1 MYKTI
6 DLFAGIGGI
15 RHGFEK
21 TKNFENVLSCE
32 IDKYACKTYEHLFG
46 ENPYN
51 DVTTKEFK
59 EKVKN
64 IQYDVLL
71 AGFPCQAFSIAGLKN
86 GFCDKIRGTLIFD
99 VLEILKSTNP
109 KAFLLE
115 NVEGLLTHDKGK
127 TFHIIVKSLIDLG
140 YSIVGVNKLKN
151 SEFYTAKS
159 EDIVRTP
166 YNFGIPQ
173 KRARIFIMGFKTKDL
188 KDGYTFPKLPN
199 KHKLNLYNNLNDFLE
214 KKVDPKF
221 YLTDIYV
228 NTLNKHR
235 DKHQS
240 KGSGFG
246 YIVVNDEKN
255 PIANTIMAT
264 GGSGKERNIIRQYV
278 KEYDGLEN
286 VGQKKSKLNSYKYN
300 NKNLLDLFK
309 QSKIYNN
316 SKVSIKKLEDFLIA
330 VSFGMFPSIKWEGY
344 NLVDG
349 GILLVSKDKNVYLL
363 DLIYHQKEVKK
374 FLLNYSRLDTPSST
388 RYNML
393 DLKINKN
400 GEVYFTLNLQIR
412 YKK

>member
-99 VLEILKSTNP
+99 VLEILKYTNP
-109 KAFLLE
+109 KDFLLE

-240 KGSGFG
+240 KGSGF
-246 YIVVNDEKN
+246 
-255 PIANTIMAT
+255 
-264 GGSGKERNIIRQYV
+264 
-278 KEYDGLEN
+278 
-286 VGQKKSKLNSYKYN
+286 
-300 NKNLLDLFK
+300 
-309 QSKIYNN
+309 
-316 SKVSIKKLEDFLIA
+316 
-330 VSFGMFPSIKWEGY
+330 
-344 NLVDG
+344 
-349 GILLVSKDKNVYLL
+349 
-363 DLIYHQKEVKK
+363 
-374 FLLNYSRLDTPSST
+374 
-388 RYNML
+388 
-393 DLKINKN
+393 
-400 GEVYFTLNLQIR
+400 
-412 YKK
+412 

>member
-109 KAFLLE
+109 KVFLLE

-173 KRARIFIMGFKTKDL
+173 KRARIFIMGFKRW
-188 KDGYTFPKLPN
+188 
-199 KHKLNLYNNLNDFLE
+199 
-214 KKVDPKF
+214 
-221 YLTDIYV
+221 IYF
-228 NTLNKHR
+228 
-235 DKHQS
+235 S
-240 KGSGFG
+240 
-246 YIVVNDEKN
+246 
-255 PIANTIMAT
+255 
-264 GGSGKERNIIRQYV
+264 
-278 KEYDGLEN
+278 
-286 VGQKKSKLNSYKYN
+286 
-300 NKNLLDLFK
+300 
-309 QSKIYNN
+309 
-316 SKVSIKKLEDFLIA
+316 
-330 VSFGMFPSIKWEGY
+330 
-344 NLVDG
+344 
-349 GILLVSKDKNVYLL
+349 
-363 DLIYHQKEVKK
+363 
-374 FLLNYSRLDTPSST
+374 
-388 RYNML
+388 
-393 DLKINKN
+393 
-400 GEVYFTLNLQIR
+400 
-412 YKK
+412 